1 MSKRPILPTYRD
13 LFGDLDLAQAD
24 LGRSALS
31 PAAYLA
37 DLLQLLEDR
46 FATPDF
52 FARRPDI
59 RELLLDGENTFALVP
74 YLEIVNEVLSAR
86 VAKTSG
92 NNDVDT
98 LISAA
103 DYPFVLP
110 FDRQQAR
117 LGELLK
123 LLKTTP
129 EQLHTLFTPTPD
141 IDVLARASLGLSQ
154 AQAKLLTRDNSE
166 NLAVLARAYGLSGAK
181 QLDTLAD
188 LETFRVATE
197 IDGPGLHELL
207 YLRLSEQALDDKKRS
222 EREAANLLFVNAG
235 AKMKGGFVRINAAQT
250 RLEWSVNTKAPLPA
264 SWLDRA
270 QRLLRLSRWT
280 GVALR
285 DLDMVLRTLCNNTLN
300 NAALR
305 RLALVCELAK
315 SKNLAIEVICSLLG
329 ELDSLGAA
337 QPLSPDG
344 DASYGVE
351 HANSLFDRVFNGE
364 AAKLAQAYFP
374 AWHPYV
380 PEPYQGLAA
389 IKVVG
394 DLLLDENK
402 STRERIRRAVG
413 LSSTEFEELVE
424 KLQARAKLRGRT
436 SVLSQTFGP
445 KTLSLFHRIAGLASL
460 LDVGPLELLQLLDVV
475 EADPSLRGLGA
486 LGIVE
491 DKDAV
496 VSDEDLY
503 RVLESGSVGE
513 RSWMLRTLV
522 AAMDWAKAA
531 GLGVSDLVAI
541 CLPPPVASEI
551 TEELKADPLAL
562 AATQARLALC
572 QGLVEAFSPTGLS
585 DMSLQSQEVKARAA
599 WVAFH
604 ELRTGDYE
612 LLAAVDPRLVEF
624 DHDAAKTWAFA
635 SIAALDVVRVE
646 ELTTLAMGE
655 RHAELLH
662 AALMRAGI
670 LDSNG
675 DLVES
680 SLTNETLAIDP
691 ALNHHAP
698 AICEQLHKVS
708 AQAKQTAGPG
718 DDVEVHLYL
727 SDLLELGIARNEA
740 EAILANLYF
749 RGVVDELGRV
759 VKPDELHAYK
769 SDSLKLESGL
779 GAHEASIR
787 AFFETRREAFA
798 DQALTIPASTFESLP
813 LTSHER
819 EGLVENLIF
828 NEVLDEQRRVVDKQA
843 VLDLGP
849 AELRLALPYHRHRR
863 AVLSLLK
870 ARIQQAR
877 AKLLRFASAEAVRPL
892 ADEIAASQAYAQL
905 SLSSTIDEYGVPN
918 NDLRARARTDARP
931 VFDLGS
937 DFTEAQN
944 VLLDGYLKQLVS
956 ERDQFVL
963 TNKSAASIEL
973 DADGAE
979 ALRELL
985 IDREDLLNDGGINP
999 ERIDDFLDAKGAMA
1013 YDLEGSEDYAYDVFF
1028 LLHDLALR
1036 TQKRVD
1042 ALVFSLS
1049 HAANVQ
1055 HEAVLTALAGGVE
1068 LGVPETK
1075 LVVKHILRDDP
1086 QPVKTL
1092 LSPLLGALE
1101 DGAITEIPEHQRLGR
1116 LLDRVVQF
1124 AAYARKL
1131 NLGTREI
1138 ELAFAEQGLTDKFT
1152 EALPLPAG
1160 VDGIDAMLAFD
1171 GELIVFRGNKLWT
1184 FVADTFEAIEVAQ
1197 PLSLLSPVFAQ
1208 VSAIDA
1214 AYTDDDGQH
1223 WIYAAGKI
1231 WQHEPEGNRWVEVER
1246 VLGKV
1251 DSNFIAPESID
1262 AALTDHEGVSYL
1274 FVDDQYL
1281 RSTDGIHV
1289 DQGYPR
1295 TTADNWTAELNT
1307 SVPKACEEGFDAS
1320 FTDTDRRTWF
1330 FKGEHAFCTNDP
1342 QHAISIRERFATV
1355 RNGFAE
1361 MPRADGVA
1369 EVDGLLCLFVDD
1381 QVIVHAD
1388 SIEGPDVRA
1397 LSGYPTTIEAWMPT
1411 LPAAFCEQLDAGF
1424 TDWSG
1429 RLHLF
1434 HEERCV
1440 TRSHGEGGVQWS
1452 EAATRDRFGRVRNN
1466 LQKTGRVDAA
1476 LMGLDGR
1483 LYVFSGS
1490 HYYRYS
1496 DLSTGYA
1503 DEGYPRTIATDF
1515 GGIEKVD
1522 AAFVMDGRTYLFGST
1537 QKAGA
1542 FYIRY
1547 STRDY
1552 EKPDEGY
1559 PKPTDDNWWN
1569 LPTKLV
1575 ESGFS
1580 SPDAVMNDGAGT
1592 VYLFSGDRFI
1602 AFDHTHRLWSD
1613 PAPLRE
1619 RFDGLPFVSI
1629 SAGMSDGEGHTW
1641 LFSNHFDE
1649 GLGDYLVVR
1658 YSDAN
1663 FTHID
1668 DRFPKPVRRDWGR
1681 IVNRLQESGRVD
1693 AAMRVVTPVIVDEP
1707 DEDELVSKL
1716 REAIVEPPLVETVYI
1731 FSGDQFY
1738 RYTGKG
1744 NNLKWVDEGYPRSI
1758 DDALTDE
1765 PRFAELGE
1773 DVLATIRT
1781 GVDGLWADNG
1791 SVFVFAGDKIH
1802 VGSNEA
1808 TRELPGLTGLRA
1820 AAIEDGRLLVREGQ
1834 TWRHLRMPESATST
1848 RVPAQPGFLRGAPAA
1863 FRNPEAVLLGRD
1875 NNVYLFNQGR
1885 CWDRSLDRDYPI
1897 ADAWARAD
1905 NTIADN
1911 ERVDAAVRDAD
1922 GRLYLFGGE
1931 QYLTYTPVGLDQ
1943 GIEGGP
1949 LPPVADHAPEAI
1961 ADRFGGLTN
1970 VHVAY
1975 RKGEQTWLFEA
1986 PDAEGN
1992 FRYQRYSDDQLQEPD
2007 FDQPQPADFSFWQL
2021 PDEYVEEGFDRI
2033 DAVLVE
2039 DEDLFFLR
2047 GREFVHYEAA
2057 TDTWTYPRDIELY
2070 WPGLPERHPDFESID
2085 TAFTDGQVTWFFS
2098 AGACYPYDRKQ
2109 PGQLLD
2115 ISVRWGSIDN
2125 RIRLLGRVDAVLT
2138 LDDRTYLFAGDQYV
2152 RYSGESYEH
2161 VDTGYPK
2168 RLAEGLSEEPDFDHV
2183 PDELMHA
2190 LEALAEGSQDRVIEA
2205 AFASTGTVYLV
2216 TKFGNFACARGESL
2230 TRTVQLASLG
2240 QITDRLR
2247 ETGRVDASFVDHNGA
2262 LWLLSGD
2269 QVYRYSDRA
2278 FTELDDGFP
2287 RSLAEQFTESLVG
2300 TPIALPDSFHAQV
2313 DAAMMRPDGGLVLLA
2328 DNEFVR
2334 LWPRDPKRP
2343 LESGKISA
2351 LWQTPQ
2357 NPFVQGEDLPPPRVD
2372 AAIIGPDGELLVF
2385 KGGHYIRYANPENE
2399 YVDEGYPRAIRD
2411 DWGALP
2417 ATFESGIDGAFEFEG
2432 RYFLTRGSHYVR
2444 YSGKELSHAPGIYAR
2459 LALGA
2464 RSFTQRWRHANDY
2477 LLRDLHLIWRAVDFD
2492 RRRGSVKAIGEHG
2505 TFEGTFLDLLL
2516 EDLPDVAE
2524 PYALLAALFECEAD
2538 DLKWLTR
2545 RDSFL
2550 RRFAHNVAHEVEYD
2564 LELLL
2569 RASDVVTL
2577 CGRLGSYPREV
2588 YEQVW
2593 TQLYGAAKDPKA
2605 AADTLRRLLGTL
2617 YTGAD
2622 WLKIERQLTDAD
2634 NAARRNALVAWLVA
2648 NEAGLAHP
2656 RDLYEEVLVDVEVDP
2671 SIDTS
2676 RIKEAAAAIQ
2686 LYFHRYLV
2694 NLEALAPKH
2703 DAAISPLTAD
2713 REARAT
2719 FKRQWAWLQNYRVWE
2734 ANRKVFLH
2742 PENYIRPE
2750 LRDTRTPVFQTLQD
2764 DLLQGEINDKRATEV
2779 FKKYLDEYTEVSRLA
2794 IAGGY
2799 IREGSTQ
2806 AADREL
2812 ILFGH
2817 TRTDPRRYY
2826 YRTATFI
2833 GGQTN
2838 AATWQAWQSLGIEI
2852 DADRVYPVDA
2862 FGRLFVFWASI
2873 EAESR
2878 DTSSTTVSRKTVNGN
2893 EQITG
2898 SSGTLR
2904 RLQVYFSYYDLNL
2917 RWVAPQKLNLSGLE
2931 SRGIDGVQLVVER
2944 AGNLGA
2950 EQQENIIVGLSYSV
2964 GGHVRRLHASL
2975 TADLVT
2981 HPATRPPADSA
2992 GIELFGSLFAP
3003 GERPQ
3008 RVVRLNSSAESS
3020 EGPWYSFD
3028 LKGGSFLCKP
3038 AVGSL
3043 DPNLVTLRP
3052 LAGNPHNLPEWD
3064 GVDAGFS
3071 STDGNTYLFNN
3082 AGSKYAEIDAS
3093 GSTKTAAIASRWG
3106 YIDNPIL
3113 RSGEVDA
3120 VWWQDNKLFMSKA
3133 GNYLRYTNGTQYA
3146 DRDGLL
3152 QLSGNADKLPQW
3164 PRIEA
3169 AFADATG
3176 RVWFFG
3182 DGKYTNTDDLTKSFT
3197 IRSRFGR
3204 AVNEFTKSAPHQEV
3218 VRAAFVDG
3226 NHTYLIGA
3234 TTYLRYTGS
3243 AYSTCD
3249 AGYPKPQNLYDLL
3262 ADCGCT
3268 NNKDSY
3274 RTLTI
3279 EAVLQNKQS
3288 LTFLVAGDR
3297 IFTLK
3302 KNNKVNELGEGD
3314 DDDDEK
3320 SKAHK
3325 QGRTNAR
3332 IDKRELSF
3340 GRGHPNN
3347 LQEGKYKVSLARAV
3361 SAAVFGLDGKL
3372 YLFSGDRFMALS
3384 GKPTISEVDNAV
3396 NKWNHQSE
3404 LVGSKWGTI
3413 ETAINRN
3420 NRVDAAVIIGN
3431 TTFLVCDGE
3440 YVRYTGNAYQHCDS
3454 GYPKPLTGNPDGL
3467 PEWQTMS
3474 AAVENLGAKG
3484 QACFLRGTQHVFA
3497 DALTTLTANSPRF
3510 GVIDNEMLS
3519 RGVDAAWVEGK
3530 QHLFISGQQLIRY
3543 TADQNGQLGR
3553 YMDVGYPQQLAL
3565 ARFGAVRAAF
3575 VIGDDFYVVG
3585 EGVFVCC
3592 PVATPEDIR
3601 PGYPKKG
3608 HLGALLNDV
3617 NMRHGT
3623 KQALR
3628 AFGYEHLAIR
3638 GASVSGKRLTVDID
3652 DGHNI
3657 YGATLRGHLDLNNGH
3672 FYVEWIHQP
3681 WNRIW
3686 GWGRFGG
3693 WGWTQEV
3700 VQAVEEN
3707 TEVQV
3712 VVGNSRYRFRDSQF
3726 MRTAANAPVDPNV
3739 FTADARSV
3747 DQVWGAGA
3755 IDAAL
3760 RLDGKV
3766 YLFLGDHYVRTPGQ
3780 GQLGDLSLARAID
3793 GAWGNLPSS
3802 LREGVD
3808 AALYSGGS
3816 LTLFR
3821 GNEYV
3826 RFPQN
3831 SPEPYEISTVRYDIV
3846 RLTTATAATL
3856 NKRLFTGGLAGLLS
3870 LRTQEV
3876 DETPRFSATRFSTTT
3891 IQFNAARVG
3900 SYPIGSHLDFNSAN
3914 GIYYWEIFFHAPF
3927 LIAQSLNTGQRFEEA
3942 REWYEYVFDPTEAP
3956 DLWKFL
3962 PFLAADV
3969 EQLAKRVDDRLVR
3982 LKQDKVDIS
3991 SVESRLKAIVAALL
4005 PMDRAFQ
4012 GERVLTKAELATL
4025 QSYAD
4030 LSGLRAK
4037 IDGLKTIE
4045 TESIGARI
4053 DLEESVGIIERLA
4066 QTWAAMQSTSAQLRV
4081 FLDDPFDPHAI
4092 ASLRRLAYRK
4102 VLLMRYIDNLLD
4114 WGDMLFSQ
4122 YTRESINE
4130 ARMLYVLAWDLLG
4143 RRPTPLGRKPLPD
4156 PRPFSKLRDASDR
4169 YDFLLYLE
4177 SGLDPSALDL
4187 TFAAEAPQTMTW
4199 PSYFYLPENAE
4210 LVGYWDRVEDRLYK
4224 IRHGLNLMGVKQ
4236 PLPLFQ
4242 PPLDPMAI
4250 VAALAG
4256 GSGLAAAI
4264 SGAAPVSIPHYRFSF
4279 LLAKAQALVSKLD
4292 QFGSEL
4298 LGTLEKRD
4306 AEQLSRLQSRQ
4317 EGEILTMTIDV
4328 RQTQIAEA
4336 VASERG
4342 LKQAHLGALE
4352 RKKVYQQWIDN
4363 GFNGF
4368 EIAQLSLMSGSVVA
4382 HIVSTIARIVAA
4394 IGGAA
4399 PDVMVGPF
4407 SAGVQAGG
4415 DTANRSANS
4424 VAEIASGVAEGLSI
4438 SGEILGIV
4446 GQHERMK
4453 QEWELQRDLATYDIA
4468 QLEQQII
4475 GAQAQIAGAR
4485 QELAIVE
4492 RQIGHNEAVAN
4503 FYRSKF
4509 SKQEL
4514 YQWMAD
4520 RLSSLYYQTYQLA
4533 LDYARAAEK
4542 AFQFEAGEP
4551 VENVQYITGQYWD
4564 SQRKGLMAGSQLGHD
4579 LDRMEAAYIRT
4590 DDRRFEIETHVSLLE
4605 HDPLALLKLQTDGRC
4620 EFELGEA
4627 VFDYEFPGHYRRQIK
4642 TISLRID
4649 AGEGVTIK
4657 ATLTQLTNRTV
4668 MHPDPK
4674 AVGFLLDAK
4683 GEAPVSLRSNW
4694 KPHQQVALSHF
4705 RGFARN
4711 DGMFELRFES
4721 DRYLPFEGTGAVSR
4735 WRLELAGKPGSYDPQ
4750 SIRNVTVEL
4759 SYTAIQGGDVFAAA
4773 VRGLLKP
4780 YDALRHFDLRAAFPQ
4795 QWQAFMD
4802 SSGNTLTLP
4811 LSQAMFPN
4819 IASSR
4824 IRSVLAHYVLNNT
4837 SQSAVAVS
4845 LDLGEA
4851 ISLPEGRLVDTAGL
4865 RVGQNGAQL
4874 VLNVRGDKR
4883 RLDNLILVMS
4893 YRAAVR

>member
-1 MSKRPILPTYRD
+1 MTNRPTLPTYRD
-13 LFGDLDLAQAD
+13 LFGDLDLSQAD

-52 FARRPDI
+52 FDRRPDI
-59 RELLLDGENTFALVP
+59 RYLLLDGEQTFALVP
-74 YLEIVNEVLSAR
+74 YLEIVNGVLSAR
-86 VAKTSG
+86 AAKTSG
-92 NNDVDT
+92 KSDVDA
-98 LISAA
+98 LLAA
-103 DYPFVLP
+103 AEHPFVLP
-110 FDRQQAR
+110 FDRQHAR

-129 EQLHTLFTPTPD
+129 EQLHRLFTPTPD
-141 IDVLARASLGLSQ
+141 IDALARMRLGLSQ
-154 AQAKLLTRDNSE
+154 AQAALLLRDNTQD
-166 NLAVLARAYGLSGAK
+166 LAALAQTYGLADAG
-181 QLDTLAD
+181 QLASLAD
-188 LETFRVATE
+188 LEVFRVATQ
-197 IDGPGLHELL
+197 IDGPGIHELL
-207 YLRLSEQALDDKKRS
+207 YLRLSEQALNSQKQS
-222 EREAANLLFVNAG
+222 EREAANLLFINAG
-235 AKMKGGFVRINAAQT
+235 AGMQGGYVRINSAQT
-250 RLEWSVNTKAPLPA
+250 HLEWSVDGKAPLPA

-270 QRLLRLSRWT
+270 QRILRLSRWT
-280 GVALR
+280 GIALR
-285 DLDMVLRTLCNNTLN
+285 DIDMVLRTLCGNTLN
-300 NAALR
+300 SLALR
-305 RLALVCELAK
+305 RLALVRELASQK
-315 SKNLAIEVICSLLG
+315 GIEIEIVCSLLG

-337 QPLSPDG
+337 QQLSADG
-344 DASYGVE
+344 EATYGIE
-351 HANSLFDRVFNGE
+351 HADSLFDRVFNGE
-364 AAKLAQAYFP
+364 PAKLASAYFP
-374 AWHPYV
+374 SWYPYV
-380 PEPYQGLAA
+380 PEPYQGFTA
-389 IKVVG
+389 IHVVG
-394 DLLLDENK
+394 DLMLDEHK
-402 STRERIRRAVG
+402 TTRERIRRAVG
-413 LSSTEFEELVE
+413 LSTKELEEVVE
-424 KLQARAKLRGRT
+424 KLRARAKLRGRD

-445 KTLSLFHRIAGLASL
+445 QTLSLFHRIARLAEY
-460 LDVGPLELLQLLDVV
+460 LDIGPVELLQLLDVI

-486 LGIVE
+486 LGLVE
-491 DKDAV
+491 LQDAH

-503 RVLESGSVGE
+503 RVLESGTVDE
-513 RSWMLRTLV
+513 RSWMVRTIV
-522 AAMDWAKAA
+522 AAMTWARAA
-531 GLGVSDLVAI
+531 GLGVIDLVEI
-541 CLPPPVASEI
+541 CLPPPVAEEI
-551 TEELKADPLAL
+551 TEELKADTLAL

-572 QGLVEAFSPTGLS
+572 QGLVEAFAPTGLTAAA
-585 DMSLQSQEVKARAA
+585 LQSQEVKARAA
-599 WVAFH
+599 WVAFTELH
-604 ELRTGDYE
+604 EGGHE
-612 LLAAVDPRLVEF
+612 LLADIDTRLVEF
-624 DHDAAKTWAFA
+624 ENDAARTWAFA
-635 SIAALDVVRVE
+635 SIAALDVIRID
-646 ELTTLAMGE
+646 ELTTLGLGE

-662 AALMRAGI
+662 TSLMRSGVI
-670 LDSNG
+670 DSEG
-675 DLVES
+675 DLVAS
-680 SLTNETLAIDP
+680 SLEAETLAIEP
-691 ALNHHAP
+691 ALKHHAP
-698 AICEQLHKVS
+698 TICTRIAAL
-708 AQAKQTAGPG
+708 TAEARQKAGS
-718 DDVEVHLYL
+718 DESIEVHLYL
-727 SDLLELGIARNEA
+727 SDLLELGTTREEA
-740 EAILANLYF
+740 AAILTNLYF
-749 RGVVDELGRV
+749 RGVLDELGRV
-759 VKPDELHAYK
+759 VKPDFFQGDHEGPCP
-769 SDSLKLESGL
+769 KLESGL
-779 GAHEASIR
+779 NEYESTIR
-787 AFFETRREAFA
+787 AFFAKRSETFA
-798 DQALTIPASTFESLP
+798 DEVLTIPVSTFESLA

-828 NEVLDEQRRVVDKQA
+828 NEVLDDQRRVVDKQA
-843 VLDLGP
+843 ILDLGP

-863 AVLSLLK
+863 AVLSLLQT
-870 ARIQQAR
+870 RIKEAR
-877 AKLLRFASAEAVRPL
+877 AKLLRFSTAETLRPL
-892 ADEIAASQAYAQL
+892 ADEIAARQLFTRMDLLTAVDEHGSPSAQ
-905 SLSSTIDEYGVPN
+905 
-918 NDLRARARTDARP
+918 LRARARTGEIP
-931 VFDLGS
+931 VFDPGD
-937 DFTEAQN
+937 DFGEAQRV
-944 VLLDGYLKQLVS
+944 VLSNYLKRLVQ
-956 ERDQFVL
+956 ERDLFVL
-963 TNKSAASIEL
+963 TDKSAATIEL

-985 IDREDLLNDGGINP
+985 IDREDLLEDGGLNP
-999 ERIDDFLDAKGAMA
+999 ERLDAFLDVNGAVS

-1036 TQKRVD
+1036 TRTRVD
-1042 ALVFSLS
+1042 ALVSALA
-1049 HAANVQ
+1049 HAADRQ
-1055 HEAVLTALAGGVE
+1055 QDAVLTALAGGVE
-1068 LGVPETK
+1068 LGIAETT
-1075 LVVKHILRDDP
+1075 LVVQHILRDDP
-1086 QPVKTL
+1086 QPIKTI
-1092 LSPLLGALE
+1092 LSPLLAALE
-1101 DGAITEIPEHQRLGR
+1101 DGAISEIPEHQRLAR

-1138 ELAFAEQGLTDKFT
+1138 ELAFSEQGLTDKFT
-1152 EALPLPAG
+1152 EALPLPPG
-1160 VDGIDAMLAFD
+1160 VDSIDAMFEFD
-1171 GELIVFRGNKLWT
+1171 GELIVFRGGKLWT
-1184 FVADTFEAIEVAQ
+1184 FVGDTLEPLEVAQ

-1208 VSAIDA
+1208 VGAIDA
-1214 AYTDDDGQH
+1214 AYTDDDGVH

-1231 WQHEPEGNRWVEVER
+1231 WNYESESNRWTEVDR

-1251 DSNFIAPESID
+1251 ESNFTAPESID

-1295 TTADNWTAELNT
+1295 TTADHWPEELDT
-1307 SVPKACEEGFDAS
+1307 RVPKACNEGFDAS
-1320 FTDTDRRTWF
+1320 FTDSDRQTWF
-1330 FKGEHAFCTNDP
+1330 FKEEHAYGSDDP
-1342 QHAISIRERFATV
+1342 EHAITIRERFGIV
-1355 RNGFAE
+1355 RNNFAD
-1361 MPRADGVA
+1361 MARVDGVA
-1369 EVDGLLCLFVDD
+1369 EVDGLLCIFADD

-1388 SIEGPDVRA
+1388 SLEGPDARA
-1397 LSGYPTTIEAWMPT
+1397 LSGYPTTIEAWMPK
-1411 LPAAFCEQLDAGF
+1411 LPANFREQLDAGF

-1429 RLHLF
+1429 SLHLF

-1440 TRSHGEGGVQWS
+1440 TRTMGEGGFSWS
-1452 EAATRDRFGRVRNN
+1452 EGATRDRFGRVRNN
-1466 LQKTGRVDAA
+1466 LLETGSVDAA
-1476 LMGLDGR
+1476 MMGLDGR
-1483 LYVFSGS
+1483 LYLFSGP

-1496 DLSTGYA
+1496 DLESGYA
-1503 DEGYPRTIATDF
+1503 DEGFPRTIAQDF
-1515 GGIEKVD
+1515 GGIQKVD

-1537 QKAGA
+1537 QKDGA
-1542 FYIRY
+1542 FYLRY

-1552 EKPDEGY
+1552 ETPDEGY
-1559 PKPTDDNWWN
+1559 PKKTDDNWWN
-1569 LPTKLV
+1569 LPAKLV
-1575 ESGFS
+1575 SAGFS
-1580 SPDAVMNDGAGT
+1580 TPDAVMNDGTDT
-1592 VYLFSGDRFI
+1592 VYLFSGDRYI
-1602 AFDHTHRLWSD
+1602 SFDHTHRLWTE
-1613 PAPLRE
+1613 PAPIRD
-1619 RFDGLPFVSI
+1619 RFDGLPFVAI
-1629 SAGMSDGEGHTW
+1629 SAGMSDGDGHTW
-1641 LFSNHFDE
+1641 LFSNHVDE

-1681 IVNRLQESGRVD
+1681 IVNRLQEHGRVD
-1693 AAMRVVTPVIVDEP
+1693 AAMRVITPVIVEEP

-1716 REAIVEPPLVETVYI
+1716 RQAAVEPPLVETVYI

-1744 NNLKWVDEGYPRSI
+1744 NDLSWVDEGYPRSI
-1758 DDALTDE
+1758 DSALADE
-1765 PRFAELGE
+1765 PRFAELDGE
-1773 DVLATIRT
+1773 VIATIR
-1781 GVDGLWADNG
+1781 GGIDGLWADNG
-1791 SVFVFAGDKIH
+1791 SVFLFADDTIY
-1802 VGSNEA
+1802 VCSNQSDR
-1808 TRELPGLTGLRA
+1808 TVPGVAGMRA
-1820 AAIEDGRLLVREGQ
+1820 AAVETGRLLIREGEA
-1834 TWRHLRMPESATST
+1834 WRHLRMPESPASS
-1848 RVPAQPGFLRGAPAA
+1848 RVPAHPAFLRGAPTE
-1863 FRNPEAVLLGRD
+1863 FRLPEAVLLGRD
-1875 NNVYLFNQGR
+1875 NNVYLFNNGR
-1885 CWDRSLDRDYPI
+1885 CWDRSLARDYPI
-1897 ADAWARAD
+1897 ADAWARAENAIVED
-1905 NTIADN
+1905 
-1911 ERVDAAVRDAD
+1911 ERVDAAVRDGL
-1922 GRLYLFGGE
+1922 GRLYLFRGE
-1931 QYLTYTPVGLDQ
+1931 QFLTYTPVGLEQ
-1943 GIEGGP
+1943 GIHDGP
-1949 LPPVADHAPEAI
+1949 LPPVADHAPAAI
-1961 ADRFGGLTN
+1961 EERFGGLTN

-1986 PDAEGN
+1986 PDAEGT
-1992 FRYQRYSDDQLQEPD
+1992 FRYQRYSGDELEEPD
-2007 FDQPQPADFSFWQL
+2007 FDEPQTADISFWQL
-2021 PDEYVEEGFDRI
+2021 PDEYLEDGFDRI
-2033 DAVLVE
+2033 DAILVE
-2039 DEDLFFLR
+2039 DEDLFFIH

-2057 TDTWTYPRDIELY
+2057 TDTWTFPRDVELY
-2070 WPGLPERHPDFESID
+2070 WPGLPESHPSFEHID
-2085 TAFTDGQVTWFFS
+2085 AAFTDGPVTWFFS
-2098 AGACYPYDRKQ
+2098 AGACYPYQRKQ
-2109 PGQLLD
+2109 PGQLQD
-2115 ISVRWGSIDN
+2115 ISDRWGKIDN
-2125 RIRLLGRVDAVLT
+2125 RIRRLGRVDAVLSIGE
-2138 LDDRTYLFAGDQYV
+2138 RTYLFAGDQYV
-2152 RYSGESYEH
+2152 RYSGDSYEY

-2168 RLAEGLSEEPDFDHV
+2168 RLAENLTEEPCFEHL
-2183 PDELMHA
+2183 PDELAHA
-2190 LEALAEGSQDRVIEA
+2190 FEALPEGSQGRVIDA
-2205 AFASTGTVYLV
+2205 AFASAGVVYLF
-2216 TKFGNFACARGESL
+2216 TKYGDFACARDESL
-2230 TRTVQLASLG
+2230 ARTFDLRSLG
-2240 QITDRLR
+2240 QNRNTLQ
-2247 ETGRVDASFVDHNGA
+2247 ETGQVDASFVDHKGA

-2269 QVYRYSDRA
+2269 QVYRYSERA
-2278 FTELDDGFP
+2278 FEELDDGFP
-2287 RSLAEQFTESLVG
+2287 RLLSEQFTESLVG
-2300 TPIALPDSFHAQV
+2300 TPIVLPEIFHTDV

-2328 DNEFVR
+2328 EDEFVR
-2334 LWPRDPKRP
+2334 LWPRDKNRP
-2343 LESGKISA
+2343 LERGKISA
-2351 LWQTPQ
+2351 LWQTPA
-2357 NPFVQGEDLPPPRVD
+2357 NPFVQVIDQPPPRID
-2372 AAIIGPDGELLVF
+2372 AALLGPDGELLVF
-2385 KGGHYIRYANPENE
+2385 KGGHYIRYASPENE

-2417 ATFESGIDGAFEFEG
+2417 AVFEAAIDGAFTFEG
-2432 RYFLTRGSHYVR
+2432 RYFFTRGSHYVR
-2444 YSGKELSHAPGIYAR
+2444 YSAKELSHAPGSYAP
-2459 LALGA
+2459 LPLGA

-2492 RRRGSVKAIGEHG
+2492 RRRGVVEALGENG
-2505 TFEGTFLDLLL
+2505 TFEGSFLDLLL
-2516 EDLPDVAE
+2516 ENLPDIAE

-2550 RRFAHNVAHEVEYD
+2550 RRFDRNVAHEIEYD

-2569 RASDVVTL
+2569 RAHDVMAL

-2593 TQLYGAAKDPKA
+2593 TRLYGSSKDPKA
-2605 AADTLRRLLGTL
+2605 ATDTLRRLLGTL
-2617 YTGAD
+2617 YTGAN
-2622 WLKIERQLTDAD
+2622 WLTIERQLIDAD
-2634 NAARRNALVAWLVA
+2634 HTARRDALVAWTVSQEPA
-2648 NEAGLAHP
+2648 LAHP
-2656 RDLYEEVLVDVEVDP
+2656 RDLYEEILIDVEVDP

-2719 FKRQWAWLQNYRVWE
+2719 FKHQWTWLQNYRVWE

-2750 LRDTRTPVFQTLQD
+2750 LRDTQTPVFQTLQD
-2764 DLLQGEINDKRATEV
+2764 DLLQGEINDIRATEV

-2799 IREGSTQ
+2799 IREGSAQ
-2806 AADREL
+2806 ASDREL

-2838 AATWQAWQSLGIEI
+2838 AATWQAWQSLGLEI

-2862 FGRLFVFWASI
+2862 FGRLFVFWASV

-2898 SSGTLR
+2898 STGTLR

-2917 RWVAPQKLNLSGLE
+2917 RWVPAQKLNLSGLE

-2944 AGNLGA
+2944 SGSLGA

-2964 GGHVRRLHASL
+2964 GGQVRRLHASL
-2975 TADLVT
+2975 TADLAT

-3008 RVVRLNSSAESS
+3008 RIVRLNSSADSS

-3038 AVGSL
+3038 EVGSL

-3052 LAGNPHNLPEWD
+3052 LVGNPHNLPEWD
-3064 GVDAGFS
+3064 GVDAGCTA
-3071 STDGNTYLFNN
+3071 TDGNTYLFHNP
-3082 AGSKYAEIDAS
+3082 GSRFATIDAS
-3093 GSTKTAAIASRWG
+3093 GNTTTTPIQDRWG
-3106 YIDNPIL
+3106 HIDNAIL
-3113 RSGEVDA
+3113 RSGEIDA
-3120 VWWQDNKLFMSKA
+3120 AWWQGTKLFLSKA
-3133 GNYLRYTNGTQYA
+3133 GAYLRYSNGTQYA
-3146 DRDGLL
+3146 DRDGMLA
-3152 QLSGNADKLPQW
+3152 LSGNSDNLPEW
-3164 PRIEA
+3164 SRIEG
-3169 AFADATG
+3169 AFTDVTG

-3182 DGKYTNTDDLTKSFT
+3182 NGNYTTSDDVKQSLP

-3204 AVNEFTKSAPHQEV
+3204 VGNEFTTPTPNQEV

-3226 NHTYLIGA
+3226 QYTYLIGA

-3243 AYSTCD
+3243 NYSVCD
-3249 AGYPKPQNLYDLL
+3249 AGYPKPQNLYELL
-3262 ADCGCT
+3262 AECGCT
-3268 NNKDSY
+3268 NNKSDY
-3274 RTLTI
+3274 RDLKI
-3279 EAVLQNKQS
+3279 VAVVQIKHH
-3288 LTFLVAGDR
+3288 TMFLVEGGRTFA
-3297 IFTLK
+3297 LK
-3302 KNNKVNELGEGD
+3302 KNDKVKELDEEGE
-3314 DDDDEK
+3314 
-3320 SKAHK
+3320 HK
-3325 QGRTNAR
+3325 FYKNGRTSAR
-3332 IDKRELSF
+3332 IGNRELVF
-3340 GRGHPNN
+3340 GRGHPNYLHDGN
-3347 LQEGKYKVSLARAV
+3347 HKISLPRAV
-3361 SAAVFGLDGKL
+3361 TAAVFGLDGKL
-3372 YLFSGDRFMALS
+3372 YLFAGDRFLALGGNPS
-3384 GKPTISEVDNAV
+3384 VADIHNQMTAWDHNSK
-3396 NKWNHQSE
+3396 
-3404 LVGSKWGTI
+3404 LVGSKWGSV
-3413 ETAINRN
+3413 ETAIIRH
-3420 NRVDAAVIIGN
+3420 NRVDAAVRIGN
-3431 TTFLVCDGE
+3431 TTFLICDGE
-3440 YVRYTGNAYQHCDS
+3440 YVRYTGDAYQTCDM
-3454 GYPKPLTGNPDGL
+3454 GYPKSLQGNPDGL
-3467 PEWQTMS
+3467 PEWTTMS
-3474 AAVENLGAKG
+3474 AAVESLGNQG
-3484 QACFLRGTQHVFA
+3484 QACFFRGTQHTFA
-3497 DALTTLTANSPRF
+3497 GTLTSLTANAPRF
-3510 GVIDNEMLS
+3510 GLIDNEMLS

-3530 QHLFISGQQLIRY
+3530 QHLFIAGQQLIRY
-3543 TADQNGQLGR
+3543 TADQNGQLGL
-3553 YMDVGYPQQLAL
+3553 YMDAGYPQQLAL
-3565 ARFGAVRAAF
+3565 ARFGQVRAAF
-3575 VIGDDFYVVG
+3575 VVGNDFYVVG

-3592 PVATPEDIR
+3592 PVATPESIR

-3608 HLGALLNDV
+3608 HLGALLHDV

-3623 KQALR
+3623 KKAL
-3628 AFGYEHLAIR
+3628 ASSGFEHLAIR
-3638 GASVSGKRLTVDID
+3638 GASVSGNRLSVDID
-3652 DGHNI
+3652 DGNNY

-3686 GWGRFGG
+3686 GWGGFGG
-3693 WGWTQEV
+3693 WGWAQEV
-3700 VQAVEEN
+3700 VQAVEET
-3707 TEVQV
+3707 TEVEV
-3712 VVGNSRYRFRDSQF
+3712 VVNNVRYRFRDSQF
-3726 MRTAANAPVDPNV
+3726 MRTAASVPVDPNV
-3739 FTADARSV
+3739 FTPDSRSV

-3793 GAWGNLPSS
+3793 GAWGNLPAS

-3808 AALYSGGS
+3808 AAMYSGGA

-3821 GNEYV
+3821 GDQYV

-3831 SPEPYEISTVRYDIV
+3831 SPEPYEISSVRYDIV

-3927 LIAQSLNTGQRFEEA
+3927 LIAQSLNVGQRFEEA

-3969 EQLAKRVDDRLVR
+3969 EQLAKRVADRLTR
-3982 LKQDKVDIS
+3982 LKQGKVDIS
-3991 SVESRLKAIVAALL
+3991 SVETELKAIVAALL
-4005 PMDRAFQ
+4005 PMDKAFQ
-4012 GERVLTKAELATL
+4012 GERVLTKDELAKL
-4025 QSYAD
+4025 QSYGD
-4030 LSGLRAK
+4030 LSALRTK
-4037 IDGLKTIE
+4037 VDGLKTLD
-4045 TESIGARI
+4045 TESIHART

-4066 QTWAAMQSTSAQLRV
+4066 LTWAAMQSTSAQLRV

-4102 VLLMRYIDNLLD
+4102 ALLMRYIDNLLD

-4143 RRPTPLGRKPLPD
+4143 RRPTPLGRKVLPD
-4156 PRPFSKLRDASDR
+4156 ARPFSKLRDASDR

-4199 PSYFYLPENAE
+4199 PSYFYLPENSE
-4210 LVGYWDRVEDRLYK
+4210 LVAYWDRVEDRLYK

-4256 GSGLAAAI
+4256 GSGLASAI
-4264 SGAAPVSIPHYRFSF
+4264 AGAAQVSVPHYRFSF

-4292 QFGSEL
+4292 QFGGEL
-4298 LGTLEKRD
+4298 LSTLEKRD
-4306 AEQLSRLQSRQ
+4306 AEQLSRLQGRQ

-4328 RQTQIAEA
+4328 RKTQIEEA
-4336 VASERG
+4336 LASERG

-4352 RKKVYQQWIDN
+4352 RKKVYQQWIDQ

-4453 QEWELQRDLATYDIA
+4453 QEWELQRDLATYDIG

-4492 RQIGHNEAVAN
+4492 RQISHSEAVAD

-4509 SKQEL
+4509 SNQEL

-4520 RLSSLYYQTYQLA
+4520 RLSTLYFQTYQLA

-4551 VENVQYITGQYWD
+4551 VQNVQFINGQYWD

-4579 LDRMEAAYIRT
+4579 LDRMEAAYIKT
-4590 DDRRFEIETHVSLLE
+4590 DDRRFEIETHISLLE
-4605 HDPLALLKLQTDGRC
+4605 HDPIALLKLQTDGRC
-4620 EFELGEA
+4620 EFEIGEA

-4642 TISLRID
+4642 TISLVID

-4657 ATLTQLTNRTV
+4657 AVLTQLTNRTV
-4668 MHPDPK
+4668 MHPDSK
-4674 AVGFLLDAK
+4674 AVGFLLNAK

-4711 DGMFELRFES
+4711 DGMFELRFDS

-4750 SIRNVTVEL
+4750 NIRDITVEL
-4759 SYTAIQGGDVFAAA
+4759 SYTAIQGGEAFAAA

-4780 YDALRHFDLRAAFPQ
+4780 YDALRHFDLRSMFPE
-4795 QWQAFMD
+4795 QWQAFLE
-4802 SSGNTLTLP
+4802 SSDDTLTLP

-4824 IRSVLAHYVLNNT
+4824 IRSVLAHYVLNNS
-4837 SQSAVAVS
+4837 SQSAVSVS
-4845 LDLGEA
+4845 LDLGERVT
-4851 ISLPEGRLVDTAGL
+4851 LPEGRLIDTAGL
-4865 RVGQNGAQL
+4865 RVGQNGSQL
-4874 VLNVRGDKR
+4874 TLNVRGDKR
-4883 RLDNLILVMS
+4883 RLDNLVLVMS